1 MSLRALLLTI
11 LLLWPA
17 AAQSPPD
24 QLRAALDLFNTGRYQ
39 ECYQLVSVYAQQ
51 HPDSAAAHKLLGMN
65 LYMLGRPVRDALG
78 EMRQAAE
85 LAPRDPDAFYYLGR
99 LYFSADNAP
108 MALQAY
114 EKTVALDPAH
124 LKAYTQMGQTLE
136 VLGRFDD
143 AAKAYR
149 AAIEIEQKQPKK
161 SEWPYYDLG
170 LLCWNNGRKDEA
182 VRYFREAL
190 ERNPRFSEAKIKLA
204 VALSTPKP
212 TDEAHRLLEEVVRD
226 DAANAEGHYR
236 YALLLSK
243 EGKKDEAAKHFALFE
258 KYRKP

>member
-1 MSLRALLLTI
+1 
-11 LLLWPA
+11 
-17 AAQSPPD
+17 
-24 QLRAALDLFNTGRYQ
+24 
-39 ECYQLVSVYAQQ
+39 VSVYAQQ
-51 HPDSAAAHKLLGMN
+51 HPESAAAHKLLGMN

-78 EMRQAAE
+78 EMRKATE
-85 LAPRDPDAFYYLGR
+85 LAPRDADAFYYLGR

-114 EKTVALDPAH
+114 EKTVELDPAH
-124 LKAYTQMGQTLE
+124 LKGYTQMGQTLE
-136 VLGRFDD
+136 VLGRFDA

-149 AAIEIEQKQPKK
+149 AAIEIEQKQPRK

-170 LLCWNNGRKDEA
+170 LLCWNNGRKEEA